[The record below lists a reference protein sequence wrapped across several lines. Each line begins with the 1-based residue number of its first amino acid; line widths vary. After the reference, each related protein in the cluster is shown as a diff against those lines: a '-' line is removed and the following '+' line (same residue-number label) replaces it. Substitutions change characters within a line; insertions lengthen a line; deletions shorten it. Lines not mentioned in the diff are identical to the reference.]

1 MLDARQACAVGSDKN
16 VHAFVAD
23 LGTVIDAK
31 QDELD
36 FGTLLEGWDGAGG
49 ITT

>member
-1 MLDARQACAVGSDKN
+1 MN
-16 VHAFVAD
+16 VHAFAVK
-23 LGTVIDAK
+23 LGRVIDAK

-36 FGTLLEGWDGAGG
+36 FGVTLLEGWDGAGG